1 MADNTTRSHNRL
13 TSLRVKRAKRPGM
26 YADGGSL
33 YLRVAPGGSKQW
45 IFRYTSL
52 DGRMRDMSLG
62 AVHTFSLAETR
73 ERATQARK
81 LRADGIDPLDYKRAQ
96 RAALAAANA
105 KKMTFEQC
113 ALGFIKDNEA
123 EWGNAKHRYE
133 WEATLR
139 RYVYPT
145 LGSLPIEVIDTPL
158 LLRVVKPLWQRVPTT
173 ASRVLGRI
181 HAVIGWAT
189 VHHYRSGDNPARWQG
204 HLEHAL
210 PALSKVAKVEHHAAL
225 PYAQVGAFMAKL
237 RKDSSIGARCLEFI
251 TLTACRL
258 SEVLYAEW
266 SEIDFDNRVWVAPA
280 SRMKANKEHRVPL
293 STPALA
299 VLKAMQVIRHSDY
312 IFPGNRPGHGHAG
325 AARQAGRRFRHYG
338 AWPALDVPRLG
349 RRAHELPARGCRDG
363 ARARHPRRG
372 RGGLPTRRLVRQT
385 PQADGRLGRLLR
397 QGRDGQQGGCDQG
410 EASLKA
416 KPDPGAVMAD
426 LRVLESKLLRAF
438 KTESNDPDAMQLRYS
453 VALTA
458 VANFLWRAGID
469 EEIAHKFVELASGVK
484 EGSLPFLCPPKAG
497 GRTYDSQ
504 VIWNY
509 RCYVIIGLECILR
522 SGKMKL
528 QEAARY
534 IAKEYPVFNRLK
546 RNPSHSLATSIISWR
561 RYFNEGKGYEH
572 LRACMDMGP
581 YEQLP
586 KTRLGPRSNPPS

>member
-1 MADNTTRSHNRL
+1 MGNALDTKLMADNTTRSHNRL

-225 PYAQVGAFMAKL
+225 PYAQVGAFMTKL

-293 STPALA
+293 SAPALA

-312 IFPGNRPGHGHAG
+312 IFPGNRPGRPVGVVTPVRLAKQAAGSDITVHGLRSTFRDWAAERTNFPREVAEMALAHAIPDAVE
-325 AARQAGRRFRHYG
+325 AAY
-338 AWPALDVPRLG
+338 
-349 RRAHELPARGCRDG
+349 
-363 ARARHPRRG
+363 RRG
-372 RGGLPTRRLVRQT
+372 DLFDKRRKLMDAWAAYCAKAETDSKVVAIRGRP
-385 PQADGRLGRLLR
+385 A
-397 QGRDGQQGGCDQG
+397 
-410 EASLKA
+410 
-416 KPDPGAVMAD
+416 
-426 LRVLESKLLRAF
+426 
-438 KTESNDPDAMQLRYS
+438 
-453 VALTA
+453 
-458 VANFLWRAGID
+458 
-469 EEIAHKFVELASGVK
+469 
-484 EGSLPFLCPPKAG
+484 
-497 GRTYDSQ
+497 
-504 VIWNY
+504 
-509 RCYVIIGLECILR
+509 
-522 SGKMKL
+522 
-528 QEAARY
+528 
-534 IAKEYPVFNRLK
+534 
-546 RNPSHSLATSIISWR
+546 
-561 RYFNEGKGYEH
+561 
-572 LRACMDMGP
+572 
-581 YEQLP
+581 
-586 KTRLGPRSNPPS
+586 